1 MDPNIEIPKHYHTQ
15 FSNAVELLLQYEG
28 SMLEPFVRVM
38 PFTGEKAEVIKQF
51 GDTEFRDDNQRGDD
65 TPNMEVT
72 RDSRWIF
79 PHDVDWGYL
88 FERKDDLRMI
98 IDQQGPLL
106 RAAANALGKKTD
118 QIIVNEGIFGDVKT
132 GRNAGTTVSFPSGQ
146 KVAATVG
153 GGGSATGMNLAKLRA
168 ARKKLA
174 AAYISPRAKLYMAIT
189 ENQHD
194 ELLGE
199 TQVTSAAG
207 AEGRQ
212 GQLFPGVEFHR
223 DPEHVGHHPGRRFGL
238 PPLPGLGRRRDRA
251 GQVERP
257 GHPDRAGPG
266 EEVQHPRLHGAD
278 VGRHPHP
285 GKEGRR
291 GGLRRI
297 VRRARTI
304 RHCFAA
310 GPERPVVAAD
320 RGDFTWRTNT
330 GLPRSAK
337 RTAPRCRSTPGSAA
351 WAACA

>member
-199 TQVTSAAG
+199 TQVTSAD
-207 AEGRQ
+207 
-212 GQLFPGVEFHR
+212 FN
-223 DPEHVGHHPGRRFGL
+223 
-238 PPLPGLGRRRDRA
+238 
-251 GQVERP
+251 
-257 GHPDRAGPG
+257 
-266 EEVQHPRLHGAD
+266 
-278 VGRHPHP
+278 
-285 GKEGRR
+285 
-291 GGLRRI
+291 GG
-297 VRRARTI
+297 
-304 RHCFAA
+304 
-310 GPERPVVAAD
+310 ERPVLKDGRVSYFLGWNFIVIPSTSGIIPVDGSGYRRCPGWVDDAIVLGKWNGLVTRIAPD
-320 RGDFTWRTNT
+320 PAKKFNTRAYMAQTLGATRTQE
-330 GLPRSAK
+330 K
-337 RTAPRCRSTPGSAA
+337 KVVEVD
-351 WAACA
+351 CAES